1 MNAPRRKV
9 LAVLDGSS
17 LLHRAYHALP
27 SLSTLAGEPTN
38 AVYGFALML
47 LRLLESERPDH
58 VLVAFDRPGPTF
70 RHEAF
75 EGYKAQRPS
84 MPEDLR
90 PQVERVKQVISAF
103 GFPIY
108 ELDGYEADDVI
119 GTVAR
124 LAQERGV
131 EVLIFTGDRDAL
143 QLVNP
148 HTRVLLMRKGV
159 SEVEIYDVEAVRA
172 RYGVE
177 PAQLVEVKGLMGDP
191 SDNIPGVAGIG
202 EKTALELVQRYGS
215 VEGVLA
221 HLDQLPPRQ
230 RRALEEHREEALLSK
245 KLAAIECCA
254 PLEIELEALPPVAP
268 DRDKLYQLFLE
279 LEFYSLARRL
289 KGEGRG
295 AKAPAAGAEEA
306 PEEEGPPTEG
316 VEGGKAPGPVQ
327 VEEPPAVPVEII
339 EGEEALRQAA
349 AELRQIAARSSRRP
363 PRVGVHFGLTS
374 PAAMQADLFGLA
386 YRLVEA
392 GDGRPARFLPLPP
405 EKGWRALV
413 AEVFLPALME
423 PGLVRVWH
431 DLKASLVAGRR
442 FLIHLGREEAS
453 AQAWGEGV
461 SGGDFDVMIAS
472 YLLDPGRGAHGLE
485 EVAMSL
491 LRTGLPRRPAA
502 LGDFRRGE
510 CPPWPAEPAEQREI
524 ASYFAGLVELVL
536 RAQEEEEPRLA
547 ADGLGA
553 LFREVEMPL
562 AEVLAAMELRG
573 VAVDVPRLREMSAEL
588 GDRMEEL
595 ARQIYHLAGVEFNLN
610 SPRQLGEVLFERLKL
625 PRGKKTKTGYSTS
638 AEVLEALAPQHEVVA
653 RILEYRQL
661 MKLKT
666 TYADAL
672 ADLIHPETG
681 RVHTT
686 FNQTVTATG
695 RLSSAN
701 PNLQNIPVRTE
712 EGGRLREAFIPGRPD
727 YSLLSADYSQI
738 ELRLLAHI
746 SEDEALIEAFRRGED
761 IHARTA
767 AEIFGVPLEEVT
779 PQMRDGAKAVNFG
792 IVYGISSFGLAKGTG
807 IDQAEA
813 QAYIEGYFRRYPKVK
828 EYLER
833 VVREARERGYVTTL
847 LHRRR
852 YLPDL
857 HSRNYAVRSFAER
870 TAMNTPIQGSAA
882 DIIKLAM
889 LAVERA
895 LRKEGLATAMILQV
909 HDELLLEGPEE
920 EMPRAAEMVRQAMEG
935 VVQLRVPLVVEVKVG
950 KNWREGVPYA

>member
-27 SLSTLAGEPTN
+27 SLSTSAGEPTN

-47 LRLLESERPDH
+47 WRLLESERPDR

-75 EGYKAQRPS
+75 DGYKAQRPS

-90 PQVERVKQVISAF
+90 PQVERVKQVVSAF

-124 LAQERGV
+124 LARERGW

-159 SEVEIYDVEAVRA
+159 TEVDTYDVEAVRA

-177 PAQLVEVKGLMGDP
+177 PEQLVEVKGLMGDP

-202 EKTALELVQRYGS
+202 EKTALELIQRYGS

-245 KLAAIECCA
+245 RLAAIECCA
-254 PLEIELEALPPVAP
+254 PLEIDLEALPPVAP

-289 KGEGRG
+289 KS
-295 AKAPAAGAEEA
+295 PAAGAPGGEEPSAGEGGEA
-306 PEEEGPPTEG
+306 PGL
-316 VEGGKAPGPVQ
+316 VRVA
-327 VEEPPAVPVEII
+327 EPPAAPVEII

-349 AELRQIAARSSRRP
+349 AELRQVAARSGGKP
-363 PRVGVHFGLTS
+363 PRVGVHFGLTA

-386 YRLVEA
+386 YRLAEA
-392 GDGRPARFLPLPP
+392 GDSRPARFLPLPP

-413 AEVFLPALME
+413 AEVFLPALVE
-423 PGLVRVWH
+423 PGLMRVWH
-431 DLKASLVAGRR
+431 DLKTSLVAGRR
-442 FLIHLGREEAS
+442 FLVHLGQEEGRAR
-453 AQAWGEGV
+453 AWGAGA
-461 SGGDFDVMIAS
+461 GGEDFDVMIAS

-491 LRTGLPRRPAA
+491 LRTGLPQRPAA
-502 LGDFRRGE
+502 LGDPRRGE

-588 GDRMEEL
+588 GSRMEEL
-595 ARQIYHLAGVEFNLN
+595 ARQIYQLAGMEFNLN

-625 PRGKKTKTGYSTS
+625 PLGKKTKTGYSTS
-638 AEVLEALAPQHEVVA
+638 AEVLEALAPQHEIVA

-666 TYADAL
+666 TYTDAL

-833 VVREARERGYVTTL
+833 VVREAREKGYVTTL

-895 LRKEGLATAMILQV
+895 LREEGLATAMILQV

-920 EMPRAAEMVRQAMEG
+920 EMPRAAAVVRRAMEG